1 MKRLPARRLVSV
13 VMAAGLLASLAA
25 CTSAPHTFATC
36 DTGASASLVTAK
48 GKFGADPAAEF
59 PTPLISKKPQVAVLS
74 QGDGPA
80 VTADSGV
87 DLSVSIYDG
96 KTGDAVPT
104 QDGPI
109 TALNARFFVTD
120 GAVPFSDAVRCATVG
135 SRIVATGSAAAILG
149 PESGLS
155 DDTTL
160 VVVADVED
168 RFLSKA
174 DGADQPAQQ
183 GYPSVSLA
191 PNGRPGLTFAV
202 DEAPDGL
209 GAATLKQG
217 NGATVK
223 QGDAVLANITGVVWD
238 AKSTFLSSWNNK
250 GPARVTAA
258 DLDAS
263 GKGLVPSLAKAVI
276 GQKVGSQLLVVVSA
290 DEFGDGQLPE
300 GVSAGDTLVY
310 VFDILGI
317 SK

>member
-25 CTSAPHTFATC
+25 CTSAPHTFASC
-36 DTGASASLVTAK
+36 DTGASASLVSAK

-74 QGDGPA
+74 KGDGPA

-96 KTGDAVPT
+96 ETGDAVPT

-120 GAVPFSDAVRCATVG
+120 GSVPFSDAVRCATVG
-135 SRIVATGSAAAILG
+135 SRLVATGSAAAILG
-149 PESGLS
+149 PESGLD

-168 RFLSKA
+168 RFLAKA
-174 DGADQPAQQ
+174 DGADQPAQR
-183 GYPSVSLA
+183 GFPSVALA
-191 PNGRPGLTFAV
+191 PNGRPGLTFSGDGV
-202 DEAPDGL
+202 PEGL

-223 QGDAVLANITGVVWD
+223 EGDSVIANMTGVVWG
-238 AKSTFLSSWNNK
+238 AKSTFLSTWDRNS
-250 GPARVTAA
+250 PAVVTAA
-258 DLDAS
+258 DLSAD
-263 GKGLVPSLAKAVI
+263 GKGLVPPLAKAVI
-276 GQKVGSQLLVVVSA
+276 GQKVGSQLLVVVSS
-290 DEFGDGQLPE
+290 DDFGDGQLPT

-317 SK
+317 AK